1 MNTPVPF
8 LNSCTT
14 SADTLPLYSS
24 TSLITVQEGMC
35 IGQACKKA
43 GVNHIVLSAHLHCEK
58 TIGIPARHYDAKAEI
73 YTYMR

>member
-1 MNTPVPF
+1 MVCYEKVKKAPTSF
-8 LNSCTT
+8 LNTT
-14 SADTLPLYSS
+14 HIS

-43 GVNHIVLSAHLHCEK
+43 RVKHIVLSAHLHCEK